1 MDFTLRRATTC
12 DADAI
17 TNVHW
22 ASFHLLTFLPMLH
35 TIEENR
41 RFITNVILK
50 ECEVT
55 VAEDETGIVAFIALG
70 GAEVRLLY
78 TRPDRIGMGAGTQLI
93 DAAKA
98 SGIGALELWC
108 FEANARARRFY
119 EARGFHAIRFTDGA
133 HNEEQMPDIYGIGG
147 MFRRQSF
154 RGRRRDAEGES
165 GGDMKDA

>member
-1 MDFTLRRATTC
+1 MDFTLRRATAC

-22 ASFHLLTFLPMLH
+22 PSFRLLTFLPMLH

-70 GAEVRLLY
+70 GEEVRLLY

-98 SGIGALELWC
+98 SGTD
-108 FEANARARRFY
+108 ARTLVF
-119 EARGFHAIRFTDGA
+119 
-133 HNEEQMPDIYGIGG
+133 P
-147 MFRRQSF
+147 
-154 RGRRRDAEGES
+154 GE
-165 GGDMKDA
+165 